1 MTTIRPL
8 AYVAVEL
15 RVPFTPRLAQ
25 AKVVEKLGTSLQDL
39 QVIRPEK
46 RQRAVQEGD
55 SLRIGLEEG
64 WRFSDLGLTKS
75 LIVTGT
81 SIVYETTHYPGFASF
96 IGQFEKCLRA
106 VTGTGRPVGYDRL
119 GLRYVNE
126 VWPPAPIQEFSDWSK
141 WIAPDLISALIQS
154 ETAME
159 DGEVPGIRPWLSLGE
174 AALRYTLPDNCAL
187 TLNLAMR
194 NGEGVVG
201 NAPLKRR
208 DRPAGP
214 GPFFVVDFDGY
225 WPRESGDVRPL
236 VETEIAELLRTVHS
250 PVKAGFIWATTP
262 ELIAEAGID
271 DVYNN

>member
-1 MTTIRPL
+1 MTAIRPL

-25 AKVVEKLGTSLQDL
+25 ATVAEKLASNLQEL

-55 SLRIGLEEG
+55 SLRIELEEG
-64 WRFSDLGLTKS
+64 WRFSDLGLTRS

-81 SIVYETTHYPGFASF
+81 SIVYETTHYPGFESF
-96 IGQFEKCLRA
+96 LVQFEECLRA
-106 VTGTGRPVGYDRL
+106 VTETSHPVGYDRL

-126 VWPPAPIQEFSDWSK
+126 VWPPTPIHEFSDWSK

-159 DGEVPGIRPWLSLGE
+159 HGEVQGIRPRLSLGE

-194 NGEGVVG
+194 NGEGMVG

-208 DRPAGP
+208 DRPTER

-236 VETEIAELLRTVHS
+236 DEIQIAEVLRTVHS

-262 ELIAEAGID
+262 KLIAEARID